1 MTANKDGLIFAVP
14 NRTSLQDPLIDV
26 INDKGELLY
35 SFGETLKFKHDW
47 NQLNQA
53 NLCTNSDG
61 DLLVAFRYW
70 PIVRKYSPQGKLLAE
85 YNIEHPYMKSLEK
98 ENIKKANMSS
108 EKDKKGGYWLLNLAI
123 QAKENGFFLLH
134 KGVPVEIIEFNY
146 VGKLINDYWF
156 ALHYQYFA
164 RDFIIRDYKKTKCF
178 LILQTNPENEINAF
192 IYEQKRRG
200 NVKQSIN

>member
-1 MTANKDGLIFAVP
+1 MGVYDQGNGRVQFFDQESNYVTSFKIYKIYFDMTANKDGLIFAVP

-70 PIVRKYSPQGKLLAE
+70 QIVRKYSPQGKLLAE

-123 QAKENGFFLLH
+123 QAKENGFFCYI
-134 KGVPVEIIEFNY
+134 KV
-146 VGKLINDYWF
+146 
-156 ALHYQYFA
+156 
-164 RDFIIRDYKKTKCF
+164 F
-178 LILQTNPENEINAF
+178 L
-192 IYEQKRRG
+192 
-200 NVKQSIN
+200 